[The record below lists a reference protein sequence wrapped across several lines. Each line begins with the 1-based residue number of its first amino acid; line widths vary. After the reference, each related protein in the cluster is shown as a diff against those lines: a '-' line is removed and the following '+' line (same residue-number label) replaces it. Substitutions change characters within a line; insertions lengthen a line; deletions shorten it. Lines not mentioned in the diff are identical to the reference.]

1 MRADIRT
8 ARALGVSPR
17 RLWGWEPEETTYH
30 EYDDDGRIVVSTTVR
45 EPEFDAVDLEF
56 FRALEELEQDTGPYG
71 ELLTEALSP
80 DSDSDSRDATYRYE
94 VDLPMV
100 NFAAREVA
108 RAQESYYGK
117 NEVSESDRKSHV
129 WIARRVEK

>member
-1 MRADIRT
+1 M
-8 ARALGVSPR
+8 SPR
-17 RLWGWEPEETTYH
+17 RLWGWEPETTTYY
-30 EYDDDGRIVVSTTVR
+30 EYDDAGRVESSTTVR
-45 EPEFDAVDLEF
+45 EPEFDETDLEF

-80 DSDSDSRDATYRYE
+80 DSDSDSRDATHRYD

-100 NFAAREVA
+100 NFAARAVA
-108 RAQESYYGK
+108 RAQESYYSK

-129 WIARRVEK
+129 WIARRVKK